1 MRARASLGWRVAT
14 AVAFGVTAA
23 LAVTLSRSAPM
34 SAALTSAKAV
44 ARHAAA
50 DARPAPVAARCT
62 ISGLRVSV
70 GEGARVTGVI
80 TRFPVEFTN
89 VSGAACT
96 LTGYPQV
103 TAYQGDGVL
112 VGNAAAR
119 DLSAAARRV
128 LLAPGQTAYATLDS
142 SVPAARC
149 RPVRVSGLRVVLPGQ
164 SAARYV
170 RRPLTTCAARA
181 SRGQDLLRVRAIQPG
196 AGAGASTGT
205 RSTGTA

>member
-23 LAVTLSRSAPM
+23 LAVTLSRSAPVN
-34 SAALTSAKAV
+34 AALTSAKAA

-50 DARPAPVAARCT
+50 DARPAAATTRCAA
-62 ISGLRVSV
+62 SGLRISV
-70 GEGARVTGVI
+70 GAGARVTSVI

-96 LTGYPQV
+96 LAGYPQV
-103 TAYQGDGVL
+103 TAYRGDGVL
-112 VGNAAAR
+112 VGNAATR
-119 DLSAAARRV
+119 DLSVAARRV

-142 SVPAARC
+142 SVPAGC

-164 SAARYV
+164 SAVSYV

-181 SRGQDLLRVRAIQPG
+181 SREQDFLRVRAI
-196 AGAGASTGT
+196 ASASTGT
-205 RSTGTA
+205 GSTGTA